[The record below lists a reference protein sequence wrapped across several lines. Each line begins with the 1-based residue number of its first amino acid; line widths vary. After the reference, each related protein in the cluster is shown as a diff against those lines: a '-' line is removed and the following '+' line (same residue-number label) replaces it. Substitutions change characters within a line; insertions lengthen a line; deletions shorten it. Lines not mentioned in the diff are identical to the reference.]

1 MGIFDFAKRKNV
13 EKRSDDIGY
22 GGSSTFSSFFGGGT
36 TVTER
41 QAMQIPAVAGIIELI
56 TSSISQL
63 PIYIYQKNED
73 DEVIDVEDK
82 RNFLLNG
89 EPNNSTNAHNFKKA
103 IVKDYLF
110 NGQAYVKVD
119 RSRNDILALYN
130 LPAKNITIE
139 KILIDG
145 YKTTVKIKYNGGGE
159 SVELDPDDVI
169 MIFKGSI
176 EDDELSGILNTNAK
190 TLQLALDEQS
200 YTTGILKNGALP
212 IGVLKATS
220 RLTTPAIERLRVSWE
235 NLYSGATKAGKTI
248 ILEEGLDYQPISMKP
263 NELDLTN
270 TKKTILSDISRAFN
284 VPESMINAAANKYA
298 SNEQNNIH
306 FLQYCIS
313 PIITTIESAFNKTLL
328 LESEKENGYY
338 FHFDTAA
345 LLRTTEKENIEA
357 AVMGM
362 EKGLFSVN
370 EARTRVDMPKIPV
383 DYHMWSLG
391 SIFYDSETGLFAI
404 PNTGIVMDPK
414 DLTSKS
420 EGVVPGQVPVVPVQ
434 PKKNTDKEEDTK

>member
-1 MGIFDFAKRKNV
+1 MGIFDFVKKKNV
-13 EKRSDDIGY
+13 EKRSDDISY
-22 GGSSTFSSFFGGGT
+22 GGSSTFSSFFGSRST
-36 TVTER
+36 ITER

-63 PIYIYQKNED
+63 PIYVYQKNEN
-73 DEVIDVEDK
+73 DEVINVEDK

-89 EPNNSTNAHNFKKA
+89 EPNDSTNAHNFKKA

-119 RSRNDILALYN
+119 RSRNDIIALYN
-130 LPAKNITIE
+130 LPAKHITIE
-139 KILIDG
+139 KIIIDG
-145 YKTTVKIKYNGGGE
+145 YKTAVKIRYNGGGQ
-159 SVELDPDDVI
+159 SVELDSDDVA

-176 EDDELSGILNTNAK
+176 EDDELAGILNTNTK

-212 IGVLKATS
+212 IGILKATS
-220 RLTTPAIERLRVSWE
+220 RLTTPAIDRLRVSWE

-270 TKKTILSDISRAFN
+270 IKKTILSDISRAFN

-313 PIITTIESAFNKTLL
+313 PIISTIESAFNKALL

-357 AVMGM
+357 ATMGM
-362 EKGLFSVN
+362 KEGLFSVN
-370 EARTRVDMPKIPV
+370 EARGRVDMPKLPV

-391 SIFYDSETGLFAI
+391 SIFYDSTTGLFAI

-420 EGVVPGQVPVVPVQ
+420 EQVVPGKPIPGQ
-434 PKKNTDKEEDTK
+434 PIKNTEKEEVK